1 MAATESAL
9 PEPNNFLPIDT
20 RISGNTFSDLPQ
32 HDEALDL
39 KLSSQD
45 LKVQAQVAVTD
56 ISSGQSSGEEN
67 DLSPLDA
74 EPLPAVESPLVS
86 ETIDP
91 DPLAKPRLTRQDS
104 ACYLDEK
111 AGGAAPVTDDIGL
124 GKFEDQSD
132 TAPATEAIPESPTPN
147 VSALIVDLGDVLCN
161 WTAPEALPVSPA
173 MLHRLLKTRFW
184 HEYDSGVITQ
194 EECYSRLATQYGLLL
209 SDVAEAFKQAAQSLS
224 PDEEVFGMIR
234 GLKETYRG
242 TLKIYLMSNI
252 PLPEWKALEGDAR
265 YDWSLFD
272 GFFISAQ
279 VGMCK
284 PELGFF
290 RHVLNKINVKP
301 KDVVFVDDNAENIL
315 AARSLGIRCLRY
327 KDASGLRQFI
337 HHVFDDGVDR
347 GREWLHKNA
356 KTMWCVTPEGREVRD
371 NFAQLFLYEAA
382 GDLDLVSMT
391 FYERTWNYY
400 IEKPID
406 TVEKHPDDID
416 TTSLAMILLPHDLGK
431 AHSILDEVLL
441 YTNRDGIIL
450 TYFDNKRP
458 RIDPAVCVNALRFF
472 HKYGRDDLPAL
483 QPTKAWVSDVLFYRA
498 YLDGTYY
505 YPSGDVFLYLFS
517 RLLVANPESDIYR
530 STWALL
536 RERLQE
542 RIGSPGDS
550 VELAMRVIACL
561 DMGLKNE
568 VDLRKLEALQEVDGG
583 WPVGW
588 LCQTGKISL
597 KIGSRGVAT
606 ALAVKAIETAR
617 KSGK

>member
-1 MAATESAL
+1 MATTEPLLTEPSSLL
-9 PEPNNFLPIDT
+9 PLDT
-20 RISGNTFSDLPQ
+20 KLAGNTVSDPLE
-32 HDEALDL
+32 HDGEHGLE
-39 KLSSQD
+39 LSSRD
-45 LKVQAQVAVTD
+45 SKVQAQVAVTD
-56 ISSGQSSGEEN
+56 VSSGQSSSEEN
-67 DLSPLDA
+67 DLSPLNP
-74 EPLPAVESPLVS
+74 EPLPVVESPISDVVDL
-86 ETIDP
+86 DP
-91 DPLAKPRLTRQDS
+91 TAKSLPTRQDS

-111 AGGAAPVTDDIGL
+111 SAGAPVIDDIEHEDFKDLPGAASAD
-124 GKFEDQSD
+124 
-132 TAPATEAIPESPTPN
+132 AAILESPTPN
-147 VSALIVDLGDVLCN
+147 VSALIIDLGDVLCN

-194 EECYSRLATQYGLLL
+194 DECYSRLATQYGLLL

-234 GLKETYRG
+234 DLKKTYRG
-242 TLKIYLMSNI
+242 SLKVYLMSNI
-252 PLPEWKALEGDAR
+252 PLPEWKALEMDTR
-265 YDWSLFD
+265 YDWTLFD

-290 RHVLNKINVKP
+290 RHVLSQINKKP
-301 KDVVFVDDNAENIL
+301 KDIIFVDDNAENIL
-315 AARSLGIRCLRY
+315 AARSLGIKCLRH
-327 KDASGLRQFI
+327 KNADGLRQFF
-337 HHVFDDGVDR
+337 HHIFDDGVDR
-347 GREWLHKNA
+347 GRQWLQRNA
-356 KTMWCVTPEGREVRD
+356 KNMWCVTPEGREVRD

-382 GDLDLVSMT
+382 GDLNLVSLT

-416 TTSLAMILLPHDLGK
+416 TTSLAMILLPHDVEK
-431 AHSILDEVLL
+431 AYSILDEVLL

-472 HKYGRDDLPAL
+472 YKYGRDDLPAL

-517 RLLVANPESDIYR
+517 RLLSANPESDIYR
-530 STWALL
+530 STCALL

-542 RIGSPGDS
+542 RIGSPGDA

-561 DMGLKNE
+561 DMGLKND
-568 VDLRKLEALQEVDGG
+568 VDLKKLEALQEEDGG
-583 WPVGW
+583 WPIGW

-606 ALAVKAIETAR
+606 ALAVKAIEMAR
-617 KSGK
+617 KY

>member
-1 MAATESAL
+1 MFCFISISQISFPATHHATPEPVL
-9 PEPNNFLPIDT
+9 TEPNNFLPIDT
-20 RISGNTFSDLPQ
+20 KLAGNTFSDPLR
-32 HDEALDL
+32 HDGTHGFE
-39 KLSSQD
+39 LSSPD
-45 LKVQAQVAVTD
+45 SKDQAQVAVTD
-56 ISSGQSSGEEN
+56 ISSGQSITDEN
-67 DLSPLDA
+67 GLSPLDP
-74 EPLPAVESPLVS
+74 EPLPVVESPIS
-86 ETIDP
+86 ETVDP
-91 DPLAKPRLTRQDS
+91 DPLAKSPPTRQDS
-104 ACYLDEK
+104 ACYLDDK
-111 AGGAAPVTDDIGL
+111 SAAAPVIDDIGQE
-124 GKFEDQSD
+124 KFQDQPD
-132 TAPATEAIPESPTPN
+132 AAATNAVIPESPTPN
-147 VSALIVDLGDVLCN
+147 VSALIIDLGDVLCN
-161 WTAPEALPVSPA
+161 WTAPQALPISPA

-194 EECYSRLATQYGLLL
+194 EECYSSLATQYGLVY

-242 TLKIYLMSNI
+242 SLKVYLMSNI
-252 PLPEWKALEGDAR
+252 PLPEWKALEGDSR
-265 YDWSLFD
+265 YDWTLFD

-290 RHVLNKINVKP
+290 RHVLNKINTKP

-327 KDASGLRQFI
+327 KDTGGLRRFI
-337 HHVFDDGVDR
+337 HHIFDDRVER
-347 GREWLHKNA
+347 GRQWLQTNA
-356 KTMWCVTPEGREVRD
+356 KNMWCVTPDGREVRD

-382 GDLDLVSMT
+382 GDLNLVSLT

-416 TTSLAMILLPHDLGK
+416 TTSLAMILLPHDVDK

-472 HKYGRDDLPAL
+472 YKYGRDDLPAL
-483 QPTKAWVSDVLFYRA
+483 QPTKAWISDVLFYRA

-517 RLLVANPESDIYR
+517 RLLSANPGSDIYR
-530 STWALL
+530 STCALL

-542 RIGSPGDS
+542 RMARQEMRWNWPCESLLVLIWGSG
-550 VELAMRVIACL
+550 M
-561 DMGLKNE
+561 
-568 VDLRKLEALQEVDGG
+568 KL
-583 WPVGW
+583 
-588 LCQTGKISL
+588 T
-597 KIGSRGVAT
+597 
-606 ALAVKAIETAR
+606 
-617 KSGK
+617 